1 MSQHDDAEE
10 KEEDVRNENDEAEEE
25 QGEKDDTRLSA
36 FTSPPNTESNMH
48 DWYPSGVLLCML
60 SSNLLMEPPKNDSN
74 CSSLVGWMETFRSDW
89 LCCNCTKQ
97 CLAGAELSAFSLL
110 FRTLRATVNR
120 FISCS
125 IDMVVSNLFAAD
137 PWL

>member
-74 CSSLVGWMETFRSDW
+74 CS
-89 LCCNCTKQ
+89 
-97 CLAGAELSAFSLL
+97 
-110 FRTLRATVNR
+110 
-120 FISCS
+120 
-125 IDMVVSNLFAAD
+125 
-137 PWL
+137 